1 MPKNFLLEVETLK
14 KKTLYLSAIVE
25 ETFQKTMKAFQERD
39 EATAKAII
47 EADYEI
53 DTLEVDLEEECL
65 KVLALHQPVAS
76 DLRYITSIIKI
87 NSELERI
94 GDLAC
99 NICKC
104 LLRMAKLPRV
114 DPVPEIELM
123 AERSKIMFRQ
133 SLDALMRM
141 DTVLAYKIFSDDEEV
156 DKGKRIVYE
165 LVKERI
171 KKNPDDLEAYLN
183 ILSVSRFLER
193 IADHAT
199 NIAEDVVY
207 MLEGEIVRHKV
218 EGSTASKQ
226 HKYNQ

>member
-87 NSELERI
+87 
-94 GDLAC
+94 
-99 NICKC
+99 
-104 LLRMAKLPRV
+104 
-114 DPVPEIELM
+114 
-123 AERSKIMFRQ
+123 
-133 SLDALMRM
+133 
-141 DTVLAYKIFSDDEEV
+141 
-156 DKGKRIVYE
+156 
-165 LVKERI
+165 
-171 KKNPDDLEAYLN
+171 
-183 ILSVSRFLER
+183 VS
-193 IADHAT
+193 
-199 NIAEDVVY
+199 
-207 MLEGEIVRHKV
+207 
-218 EGSTASKQ
+218 
-226 HKYNQ
+226 